1 MKFILEFN
9 PWKDKLSNYEIEDLK
24 DFCNGYLVYL
34 IDEGYFIKT
43 HQNINLSSKNE
54 FGITKITIT
63 NGMFPKRYDFRWED
77 VKDYMIPFFVGLSKS
92 YNIKKISFLTI
103 IGMIQ
108 NSTRDRIDIL
118 IDGTIVDDEM
128 IKYIDRSI
136 KDDDL
141 IGYID
146 INITTL
152 K

>member
-34 IDEGYFIKT
+34 IDEEYFIKT

-63 NGMFPKRYDFRWED
+63 NGEFPKRYDFRWED

-103 IGMIQ
+103 
-108 NSTRDRIDIL
+108 RDRIDIL

>member
-1 MKFILEFN
+1 MRYLLEFN
-9 PWKDKLSNYEIEDLK
+9 PYKDNLSKKNILDLK

-34 IDEGYFIKT
+34 LDDGYIVKV
-43 HQNINLSSKNE
+43 HQVSKLGTSNI
-54 FGITKITIT
+54 GITQITIT
-63 NGMFPKRYDFRWED
+63 NGEFHDRKDFRWED

-92 YNIKKISFLTI
+92 YNIKKLSFLKRV
-103 IGMIQ
+103 
-108 NSTRDRIDIL
+108 NRVNIL
-118 IDGTIVDDEM
+118 IDDTIIDDAM